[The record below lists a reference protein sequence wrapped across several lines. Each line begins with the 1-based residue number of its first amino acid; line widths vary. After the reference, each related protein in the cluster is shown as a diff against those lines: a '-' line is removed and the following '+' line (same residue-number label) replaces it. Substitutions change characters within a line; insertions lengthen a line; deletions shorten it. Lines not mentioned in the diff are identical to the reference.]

1 MLKGMNG
8 LEKGAQDALVARYI
22 HSRDP
27 DLRDEVVRAY
37 LPAARSVARKFA
49 GRGVDEDDLFQ
60 VASLAMVK
68 ALERFDPE
76 KGVKFVSYV
85 IPSMVGEVRNYFRD
99 SARLIRLPRR
109 GVQLAAQVNRAR
121 GELEQALG
129 RSPRAD
135 EIADRLNA
143 RLEDVLEAL
152 EIYNH
157 RTISLDSENE
167 ETPIENFVGAE
178 DAALEAF
185 ETSEQLAGAMSALSE
200 RERSVIRMRFFEN
213 LSQRQIAEKMNL
225 SQMTVS
231 RVERQALDALKK
243 NIK

>member
-1 MLKGMNG
+1 MNG

-22 HSRDP
+22 QSRDP

-68 ALERFDPE
+68 ALDRFDPE

-121 GELEQALG
+121 DELEQALG

-135 EIADRLNA
+135 EIADRLNV

-157 RTISLDSENE
+157 RTISLDSEDE

-213 LSQRQIAEKMNL
+213 LSQRQIAEKLNL

>member
-1 MLKGMNG
+1 M
-8 LEKGAQDALVARYI
+8 EKGAQDALVARYI

-135 EIADRLNA
+135 EIADRLNV

-157 RTISLDSENE
+157 RTISLDSEDE

>member
-1 MLKGMNG
+1 MNG

-68 ALERFDPE
+68 ALDRFDPE

-135 EIADRLNA
+135 EIADWLNV

-157 RTISLDSENE
+157 RTISLDSEDE

-213 LSQRQIAEKMNL
+213 LSQRQIAEKLNL

>member
-1 MLKGMNG
+1 MNG

-60 VASLAMVK
+60 VASLAIVK
-68 ALERFDPE
+68 ALDRFDPE

-135 EIADRLNA
+135 EIADRLNV

-157 RTISLDSENE
+157 RTISLDSEDE

-213 LSQRQIAEKMNL
+213 LSQRQIAEKLNL

>member
-1 MLKGMNG
+1 M
-8 LEKGAQDALVARYI
+8 
-22 HSRDP
+22 
-27 DLRDEVVRAY
+27 VRAY

-68 ALERFDPE
+68 ALDRFDPE

-135 EIADRLNA
+135 EIADRLNV

-157 RTISLDSENE
+157 RTISLDSEDE

-213 LSQRQIAEKMNL
+213 LSQRQIAEKLNL

>member
-1 MLKGMNG
+1 MNG

-68 ALERFDPE
+68 ALDRFDPE

-135 EIADRLNA
+135 EIANRLNV

-157 RTISLDSENE
+157 RTISLDSEDE

-213 LSQRQIAEKMNL
+213 LSQRQIAEKLNL

>member
-1 MLKGMNG
+1 M
-8 LEKGAQDALVARYI
+8 EKGAQDALVARYI

-68 ALERFDPE
+68 ALDRFDPE

-135 EIADRLNA
+135 EIADRLNV

-157 RTISLDSENE
+157 RTVSLDSEDE

-213 LSQRQIAEKMNL
+213 LSQRQIAEKLNL

>member
-1 MLKGMNG
+1 MNS

-68 ALERFDPE
+68 ALDRFDPE

-135 EIADRLNA
+135 EIADRLNV

-157 RTISLDSENE
+157 RTVSLDSEDE

-213 LSQRQIAEKMNL
+213 LSQRQIAEKLNL

>member
-1 MLKGMNG
+1 MNG

-68 ALERFDPE
+68 ALDRFDPE
-76 KGVKFVSYV
+76 KGVKFASYV

-121 GELEQALG
+121 GELEQALE

-135 EIADRLNA
+135 EIADRLNV

-157 RTISLDSENE
+157 RTISLDSEDE

>member
-1 MLKGMNG
+1 MNG

-68 ALERFDPE
+68 ALDRFDPE

-135 EIADRLNA
+135 EIADRLNV

-157 RTISLDSENE
+157 RTVSLDSEDE

>member
-1 MLKGMNG
+1 M
-8 LEKGAQDALVARYI
+8 EKGAQDALVARYI

-109 GVQLAAQVNRAR
+109 GVQLAAQVNRVR

-135 EIADRLNA
+135 EIADRLNV

-157 RTISLDSENE
+157 RTISLDSEDE

>member
-1 MLKGMNG
+1 M
-8 LEKGAQDALVARYI
+8 EKGAQDALVARYI

-68 ALERFDPE
+68 ALDRFDPE

-135 EIADRLNA
+135 EIAGRLNV

-157 RTISLDSENE
+157 RTISLDSEDE

-213 LSQRQIAEKMNL
+213 LSQRQIAEKLNL

>member
-1 MLKGMNG
+1 MNG

-68 ALERFDPE
+68 ALDRFDPE

-121 GELEQALG
+121 GELEQTLG

-135 EIADRLNA
+135 EIANRLNV

-157 RTISLDSENE
+157 RTVSLDSEDE

>member
-1 MLKGMNG
+1 M
-8 LEKGAQDALVARYI
+8 EKGAQDALVARYI

-68 ALERFDPE
+68 ALDRFDPE

-121 GELEQALG
+121 SELEQALE

-135 EIADRLNA
+135 EIADRLNV

-157 RTISLDSENE
+157 RTISLDSEDE

-213 LSQRQIAEKMNL
+213 LSQRQIAEKLNL

>member
-1 MLKGMNG
+1 MNG

-135 EIADRLNA
+135 EIADRLNV

-157 RTISLDSENE
+157 RTISLDSEDE

>member
-1 MLKGMNG
+1 M
-8 LEKGAQDALVARYI
+8 EKGAQDALVARYI

-68 ALERFDPE
+68 ALDRFDPE

-135 EIADRLNA
+135 EIADRLNV

-157 RTISLDSENE
+157 RTISLDSEDE

>member
-1 MLKGMNG
+1 M
-8 LEKGAQDALVARYI
+8 EKGAQDALVARYI

-68 ALERFDPE
+68 ALDRFDPE
-76 KGVKFVSYV
+76 KGVKFASYV

-135 EIADRLNA
+135 EIANRLNV

-157 RTISLDSENE
+157 RTISLDSEDE

-213 LSQRQIAEKMNL
+213 LSQRQVAEKLNL

>member
-1 MLKGMNG
+1 M
-8 LEKGAQDALVARYI
+8 EKGAQDALVARYI

-68 ALERFDPE
+68 ALDRFDPE
-76 KGVKFVSYV
+76 KGVKFASYV

-135 EIADRLNA
+135 EIADRLNV

-157 RTISLDSENE
+157 RTISLDSEDE

-213 LSQRQIAEKMNL
+213 LSQRQIAEKLNL

>member
-1 MLKGMNG
+1 MNG

-68 ALERFDPE
+68 ALDRFDPE
-76 KGVKFVSYV
+76 KGVKFASYV

-121 GELEQALG
+121 GELEQALE

-135 EIADRLNA
+135 EIADRLNV

-152 EIYNH
+152 GIYNH
-157 RTISLDSENE
+157 RTISLDSEDE

-213 LSQRQIAEKMNL
+213 LSQRQIAEKLNL

>member
-1 MLKGMNG
+1 M
-8 LEKGAQDALVARYI
+8 EKGAQDALVARYI

-68 ALERFDPE
+68 ALDRFDPE
-76 KGVKFVSYV
+76 KGVKFASYV

-121 GELEQALG
+121 GELEQALE

-135 EIADRLNA
+135 EIADRLNV

-157 RTISLDSENE
+157 RTISLDSEDE

-213 LSQRQIAEKMNL
+213 LSQRQIAEKLNL

>member
-1 MLKGMNG
+1 MNG

-135 EIADRLNA
+135 EIADRLNV

-157 RTISLDSENE
+157 RTISLDSEDE

-185 ETSEQLAGAMSALSE
+185 ETSEQLAGAMNALSE

>member
-1 MLKGMNG
+1 MNG

-68 ALERFDPE
+68 ALDRFDPE

-121 GELEQALG
+121 GELEQALE

-135 EIADRLNA
+135 EIADRLNV

-152 EIYNH
+152 GIYNQ
-157 RTISLDSENE
+157 RTISLDSEDE

-213 LSQRQIAEKMNL
+213 LSQRQIAEKLNL

>member
-1 MLKGMNG
+1 M
-8 LEKGAQDALVARYI
+8 
-22 HSRDP
+22 
-27 DLRDEVVRAY
+27 
-37 LPAARSVARKFA
+37 
-49 GRGVDEDDLFQ
+49 DEDDLFQ

-68 ALERFDPE
+68 ALDRFDPE

-135 EIADRLNA
+135 EIAGRLNV

-157 RTISLDSENE
+157 RTISLDSEDE

>member
-1 MLKGMNG
+1 M
-8 LEKGAQDALVARYI
+8 EKGAQDALVARYI

-60 VASLAMVK
+60 VASLAMLK

-135 EIADRLNA
+135 EIADRLNV

-157 RTISLDSENE
+157 RTISLDSEDE

>member
-1 MLKGMNG
+1 MSG

-68 ALERFDPE
+68 ALDRFDPD
-76 KGVKFVSYV
+76 KGVKFASYV

-99 SARLIRLPRR
+99 FARLIRLPRR

-135 EIADRLNA
+135 EIADRLNV

-157 RTISLDSENE
+157 RTISLDSEDE

-213 LSQRQIAEKMNL
+213 LSQRQIAEKLNL

>member
-1 MLKGMNG
+1 MNG

-68 ALERFDPE
+68 ALDRFDPE

-135 EIADRLNA
+135 EIADRLNV

-157 RTISLDSENE
+157 RTISLDSEDE

-213 LSQRQIAEKMNL
+213 LSQRQIAEKLNL

>member
-1 MLKGMNG
+1 MNG

-27 DLRDEVVRAY
+27 DLRDEVVRTY

-68 ALERFDPE
+68 ALDRFDPE

-135 EIADRLNA
+135 EIADRLNV

-157 RTISLDSENE
+157 RTISLDSEDE

-213 LSQRQIAEKMNL
+213 LSQRQIAEKLNL

>member
-1 MLKGMNG
+1 M
-8 LEKGAQDALVARYI
+8 
-22 HSRDP
+22 
-27 DLRDEVVRAY
+27 
-37 LPAARSVARKFA
+37 
-49 GRGVDEDDLFQ
+49 DEDDLFQ

-135 EIADRLNA
+135 EIADRLNV

-157 RTISLDSENE
+157 RTISLDSEDE

-213 LSQRQIAEKMNL
+213 LSQRQIAEKLNL